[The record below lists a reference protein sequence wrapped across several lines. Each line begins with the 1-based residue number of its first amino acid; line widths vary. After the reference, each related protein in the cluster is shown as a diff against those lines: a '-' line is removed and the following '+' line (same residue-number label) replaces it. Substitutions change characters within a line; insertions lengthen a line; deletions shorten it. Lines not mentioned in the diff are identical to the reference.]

1 MTALIIIDMTWQ
13 LWVLTVGLVVGGGIL
28 FYIMMFVGE
37 KLVQRQ
43 IRIENEKDNVTV
55 SDVCAIQINN
65 GA

>member
-43 IRIENEKDNVTV
+43 IRIETEKDNVTV

>member
-28 FYIMMFVGE
+28 FYIMMLVGE